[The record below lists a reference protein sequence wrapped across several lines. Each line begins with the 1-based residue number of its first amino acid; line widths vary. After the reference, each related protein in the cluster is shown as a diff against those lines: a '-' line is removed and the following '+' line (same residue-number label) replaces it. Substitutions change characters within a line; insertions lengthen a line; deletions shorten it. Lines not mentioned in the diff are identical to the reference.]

1 MVTFELIKNTPDY
14 VVYRLHREDGTTS
27 DLTVNKHDKSYSFS
41 DTGSKIKDHY
51 QSATLRAVW
60 SYIDNNDYS
69 QEDAM
74 GWG

>member
-27 DLTVNKHDKSYSFS
+27 VLTVNKHDKSYSFS
-41 DTGSKIKDHY
+41 DTGNEVKDSY
-51 QSATLRAVW
+51 QACTLRAVLK
-60 SYIDNNDYS
+60 YIDNNNYP
-69 QEDAM
+69 QESVR

>member
-27 DLTVNKHDKSYSFS
+27 DLTVNKHDKSYHFS
-41 DTGSKIKDHY
+41 DTGDKVKDSY
-51 QSATLRAVW
+51 QAGTLRSVLE
-60 SYIDNNDYS
+60 YVDENDYP
-69 QEDAM
+69 QRDAR

>member
-41 DTGSKIKDHY
+41 DTGKPVDHY
-51 QSATLRAVW
+51 QTATLRSVLK
-60 SYIDNNDYS
+60 YVDRNKYP
-69 QEDAM
+69 QEGVM